1 MVLSEEMIN
10 SLFSWVKFI
19 PGKTEIKRQKQ
30 DQFFVMGKNHLWQ
43 DMNRKNSGSH
53 GEGGL

>member
-1 MVLSEEMIN
+1 MVLSEEMIT

-30 DQFFVMGKNHLWQ
+30 DQFFVMGQNHLWQ